1 MEFGSQFSNF
11 FNMDPVLVF
20 NIVMFEIVTM
30 FLPVLPILISSVW
43 TGYNLLFNNDSEFS
57 LKLRRKSVVTVL
69 ILTMVTL
76 ICSLPRTMI
85 VTSFLTQEEN
95 LVDKLMEHSPRS
107 AYNVTYLAMTGLAIG
122 NAGINPIVLFFRGEK
137 LRKYFEANVINVIR
151 AKFRMLKK
159 RPSTAAMLQPG
170 KLA

>member
-1 MEFGSQFSNF
+1 M
-11 FNMDPVLVF
+11 
-20 NIVMFEIVTM
+20 
-30 FLPVLPILISSVW
+30 
-43 TGYNLLFNNDSEFS
+43 
-57 LKLRRKSVVTVL
+57 
-69 ILTMVTL
+69 
-76 ICSLPRTMI
+76 
-85 VTSFLTQEEN
+85 TSFLTQEEN

-137 LRKYFEANVINVIR
+137 LRKYFEANVINVLR